1 MEMLSCGMCALA
13 VALIFYGW
21 RDYQTR
27 LAGRA
32 SQLRARVAYML
43 WVTAGD
49 RAD

>member
-1 MEMLSCGMCALA
+1 MEPVFCGMCALA

-21 RDYQTR
+21 RDYQMR

-43 WVTAGD
+43 WVS
-49 RAD
+49 ADGAPD

>member
-1 MEMLSCGMCALA
+1 MQLVFCGMCALA

-21 RDYQTR
+21 RDYQNR

-49 RAD
+49 PAD

>member
-1 MEMLSCGMCALA
+1 MQLIFCGMCALA

-21 RDYQTR
+21 RDHQTR

-43 WVTAGD
+43 WVTADGA
-49 RAD
+49 AD